1 MKISLKISNFL
12 KTLQRDL
19 KKVNVDPKQILKKD
33 NLYRKRKKESSRN
46 EKKAM
51 ERFRETKNMRCKTEV
66 TLGIKT

>member
-19 KKVNVDPKQILKKD
+19 KKVNVDQKQILRKHS
-33 NLYRKRKKESSRN
+33 LYRKRKEESSKN

-51 ERFRETKNMRCKTEV
+51 ERFGEKKNVRCKT
-66 TLGIKT
+66 K